1 MFIEKLWEE
10 KPKFVEKATK
20 KILGINEDVGE
31 RIEAGIVEKDCLIFD
46 VYNEYDEFEYNVF
59 LKDFSVR
66 ITGLCDNGT
75 IEKFNTR
82 WIKFMYNVFG
92 DKYALQYIA
101 HRNKRLDEYM
111 AKYKNTYENQTAE
124 MLDIIGFDVNKLNTK

>member
-75 IEKFNTR
+75 IE
-82 WIKFMYNVFG
+82 
-92 DKYALQYIA
+92 
-101 HRNKRLDEYM
+101 
-111 AKYKNTYENQTAE
+111 
-124 MLDIIGFDVNKLNTK
+124 